1 MASVKQHFLPCKP
14 TPQGKEPPFQPSRR
28 TAFRYRLGT
37 LRRRLPHLTAVPAMQ
52 DDINARRERRVR
64 REQMQTLSKPQQQR
78 LMPLLRRPLLRKTRW
93 TLSFIVKRGRIG
105 CHDELQL

>member
-1 MASVKQHFLPCKP
+1 MEFVKRQFLPRKP
-14 TPQGKEPPFQPSRR
+14 NAQGKEPALQPARR
-28 TAFRYRLGT
+28 TRDRYRLGT
-37 LRRRLPHLTAVPAMQ
+37 LRTRLPHFTAVPAMQ